1 MPDKP
6 RKAAVKPMRDDT
18 RSNLSLGL
26 VYSTGPAKDRVT
38 GGFHGNQQKEKKTR
52 ILRGGYL
59 ERTKGVNGSRKGIR
73 KDNGGA
79 MIIIHCGYYV
89 HV

>member
-18 RSNLSLGL
+18 RSDLSLGL
-26 VYSTGPAKDRVT
+26 VYSTTKDRVT
-38 GGFHGNQQKEKKTR
+38 GGFHGNQQKEKKTH

-59 ERTKGVNGSRKGIR
+59 ERTKGVNGSGKGIR
-73 KDNGGA
+73 KDNGGV
-79 MIIIHCGYYV
+79 MTIIHCGYYV